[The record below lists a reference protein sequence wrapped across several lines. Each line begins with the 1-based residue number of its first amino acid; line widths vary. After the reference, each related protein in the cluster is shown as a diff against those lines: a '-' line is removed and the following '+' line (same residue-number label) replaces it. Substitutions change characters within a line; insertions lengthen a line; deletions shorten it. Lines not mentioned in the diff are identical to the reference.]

1 MADKAVQVVNIEQ
14 GLLDSGLQIT
24 DAKQLLE
31 AYGMPLVRV
40 GELLAQYQD
49 IVVTDVNDQAN
60 MQRAREMRL
69 ELKGYRVDIKK
80 RHDTLKADVLKQA
93 QAIDFVERTARNFIA
108 PAEEYLEKQENF
120 AKHLAAERAQKKLAE
135 RKAALLKWTDNIAPY
150 EAGLLALSDEDFEQL
165 EHDLKTA
172 KENADA
178 AAKLAEA
185 ERQKE
190 LEKAR
195 ADKAEADAKAAA
207 AAEEARKERQAAEAE
222 RAKAAKLQAE
232 KDEAERKAKAE
243 ADAKA
248 EAARK
253 AAAAP
258 DKQQLLDAIGCVEL
272 PTPSLKTDAGIEMFG
287 KIEAHLA
294 KTLDMY
300 RKQIKEGM

>member
-1 MADKAVQVVNIEQ
+1 MADTAVQVANMEQ
-14 GLLDSGLQIT
+14 GLIDSGLQIT
-24 DAKQLLE
+24 DAKQLLT

-40 GELLAQYQD
+40 GELLSQYQD
-49 IVVTDVNDQAN
+49 IVVTDVNDQAT

-80 RHDTLKADVLKQA
+80 RHDVLKADVLKQA
-93 QAIDFVERTARNFIA
+93 QAIDFVERTARNIIE
-108 PAEEYLEKQENF
+108 PAEKYLEAQEKF
-120 AKHLAAERAQKKLAE
+120 AENLAKERAQKKLAQRE
-135 RKAALLKWTDNIAPY
+135 AALLKWTDNIAPY
-150 EAGLLALSDEDFEQL
+150 KAGLLALSDEDFEQL

-172 KENADA
+172 KENKDA

-195 ADKAEADAKAAA
+195 ADKAEADKKAAD
-207 AAEEARKERQAAEAE
+207 AEAKAEAE
-222 RAKAAKLQAE
+222 RKKAAALQKEKDDAAAAKAKEEADKLA
-232 KDEAERKAKAE
+232 AAKA
-243 ADAKA
+243 
-248 EAARK
+248 

-258 DKQQLLDAIGCVEL
+258 DKQQLLDAISCVEL
-272 PTPSLKTDAGIEMFG
+272 PTPSLKTDEGIELFG

-300 RKQIKEGM
+300 RKQIKEGL

>member
-14 GLLDSGLQIT
+14 GLIESGLQIT

-40 GELLAQYQD
+40 GELLAQYES
-49 IVVTDVNDQAN
+49 IKVEDVNDQAT

-93 QAIDFVERTARNFIA
+93 QAIDFVERTARNFIE
-108 PAEEYLEKQENF
+108 PAEKYLEAQEKF
-120 AKHLAAERAQKKLAE
+120 AENLAKERALKKLAE

-150 EAGLLALSDEDFEQL
+150 EAGLLALSDDDFEQL
-165 EHDLKTA
+165 EHDVKMA

-195 ADKAEADAKAAA
+195 ADKAEADAKAAKAEA
-207 AAEEARKERQAAEAE
+207 AAKVERDKAAALQKEKDDAA
-222 RAKAAKLQAE
+222 AKAAKE
-232 KDEAERKAKAE
+232 EADKLAAAKA
-243 ADAKA
+243 
-248 EAARK
+248 

-272 PTPSLKTDAGIEMFG
+272 PTPSLKTDAGMQMFD
-287 KIEAHLA
+287 KISTHLER
-294 KTLDMY
+294 TLEMY

>member
-1 MADKAVQVVNIEQ
+1 MADKAVQVTNIEQ

-49 IVVTDVNDQAN
+49 IVVTDVNDQAS

-80 RHDTLKADVLKQA
+80 RHDALKADVLKQA
-93 QAIDFVERTARNFIA
+93 QAIDFVERTARNFIQ

-150 EAGLLALSDEDFEQL
+150 EAGLLALSDDDFEQL

-195 ADKAEADAKAAA
+195 AEKAEADAKAAKAEAEAKAAREKAAALQKEKDNAA
-207 AAEEARKERQAAEAE
+207 AAERKRQADEAAA
-222 RAKAAKLQAE
+222 AKA
-232 KDEAERKAKAE
+232 
-243 ADAKA
+243 
-248 EAARK
+248 

-258 DKQQLLDAIGCVEL
+258 DKEQMLKAIDAVQL
-272 PTPSLKTDAGIEMFG
+272 PTPSLKTDAAIELHG
-287 KIEAHLA
+287 KIELHLER
-294 KTLDMY
+294 TLDMY
-300 RKQIKEGM
+300 RKQIKEGL

>member
-1 MADKAVQVVNIEQ
+1 MSEKAVQVNTMEQ
-14 GLLDSGLQIT
+14 GLIDSGLQIT

-40 GELLAQYQD
+40 GELLSQYQN
-49 IVVTDVNDQAN
+49 IVVTDVNDQAT

-80 RHDTLKADVLKQA
+80 KHDALKADVLKQA

-165 EHDLKTA
+165 EYDLQRA

-195 ADKAEADAKAAA
+195 AEKAEADARAAKAEAAAKAERDKAAALQAEKDAAAAKVAKEEADKLAAAKAAA
-207 AAEEARKERQAAEAE
+207 AA
-222 RAKAAKLQAE
+222 
-232 KDEAERKAKAE
+232 
-243 ADAKA
+243 
-248 EAARK
+248 
-253 AAAAP
+253 P
-258 DKQQLLDAIGCVEL
+258 DKEQMLKAIDAVEL
-272 PTPSLKTDAGIEMFG
+272 PTPALKTDAAMELHD
-287 KIEAHLA
+287 KIATHLA

-300 RKQIKEGM
+300 RKQIKEGL

>member
-14 GLLDSGLQIT
+14 GLIDSGLQIT

-40 GELLAQYQD
+40 GELLAEYES
-49 IVVTDVNDQAN
+49 IKVTDVNDQAT

-80 RHDTLKADVLKQA
+80 RHDALKSDVLKQA
-93 QAIDFVERTARNFIA
+93 QAIDFVERTARQFIA

-178 AAKLAEA
+178 AAKLQEA

-195 ADKAEADAKAAA
+195 AEKAEADAKAAKAEAEAKAEREKAAKLQREKDEAAAKEKAEADAKAAA
-207 AAEEARKERQAAEAE
+207 AK
-222 RAKAAKLQAE
+222 
-232 KDEAERKAKAE
+232 
-243 ADAKA
+243 
-248 EAARK
+248 K

-258 DKQQLLDAIGCVEL
+258 DKQQLLDAVGCIEL
-272 PTPSLKTDAGIEMFG
+272 PTPSLKTDEGIELFG

-300 RKQIKEGM
+300 RKQIKEGL